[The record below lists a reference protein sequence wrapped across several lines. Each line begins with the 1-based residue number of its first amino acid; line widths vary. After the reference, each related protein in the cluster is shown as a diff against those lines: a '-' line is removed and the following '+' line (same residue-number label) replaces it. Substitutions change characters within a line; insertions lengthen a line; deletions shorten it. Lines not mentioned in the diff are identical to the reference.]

1 MSRYER
7 TRERRRT
14 LRTVFGRCYD
24 VLDRRHVV
32 IDVVRDRQVPR
43 RRHQSFLFRETV
55 QTLNRIFNIRPS
67 DQLFQKCFYAIVNE
81 ERIYRMD

>member
-1 MSRYER
+1 MAPPESDKRCSSSVAIIEENRERMSRYER

-32 IDVVRDRQVPR
+32 IDVVSDRQVSR
-43 RRHQSFLFRETV
+43 RRH
-55 QTLNRIFNIRPS
+55 
-67 DQLFQKCFYAIVNE
+67 
-81 ERIYRMD
+81 